1 MTGEK
6 KMFSYERN
14 DYPQIAITFWDGNQ
28 VLVRGLDKIEIST
41 DHSICNVFLVDFL
54 DYNLLSVS
62 QSCHMGYNCLF
73 TIVGVTIF
81 RSNDD
86 SVAFKVGLNCKLYL
100 MISQT
105 KMLNLTLT

>member
-1 MTGEK
+1 MTREK

-28 VLVRGLDKIEIST
+28 VKIAIST
-41 DHSICNVFLVDFL
+41 NHSISNVSLVDSL

-62 QSCHMGYNCLF
+62 QSCHIGYNCLF

>member
-1 MTGEK
+1 
-6 KMFSYERN
+6 MFSYERN
-14 DYPQIAITFWDGNQ
+14 DYPPKAITFCDGNQ
-28 VLVRGLDKIEIST
+28 VLVRGLDKIAIST
-41 DHSICNVFLVDFL
+41 NHSISNVSLVDSL

-62 QSCHMGYNCLF
+62 QSCHIGYNCLF